1 MQGFPPEAFKPESM
15 TNEEWA
21 NHLLE
26 ELKPTNEEHLD
37 EIVRVNQNLKN
48 QIIESGNTI
57 TGPELIVKAMH
68 THSLYETMIYGF
80 MAMQALD
87 RLEAKNVPLEQI
99 EIMKDGLKQLLN
111 QKIPIWN
118 EDIERMLYG
127 KNCVGG

>member
-1 MQGFPPEAFKPESM
+1 MLQFPPEAFKPASM
-15 TNEEWA
+15 THEEWK

-48 QIIESGNTI
+48 QIIESRETI
-57 TGPELIVKAMH
+57 TGPELIVKAMQ

-99 EIMKDGLKQLLN
+99 EIMKNGLKQLLN
-111 QKIPIWN
+111 KKIPIWTQ
-118 EDIERMLYG
+118 DIETFINGSNYI
-127 KNCVGG
+127 GG